1 VLPEDG
7 FVNVC
12 IGFVKMDVLAQDV
25 PSSTPIFGTDSI
37 FSVPIQ
43 SNSQTQFS
51 VPVLPKLSFS
61 VNQIPFLGFPSKCK
75 AQTDFLAFTEITHTH
90 ELDQPIL
97 DGSEKTRSET
107 QIRKLVPI
115 PSSCPQF
122 LFFPSDLSQPI

>member
-43 SNSQTQFS
+43 SN
-51 VPVLPKLSFS
+51 LPKLSFS